1 MSELQIFNN
10 PDFGDVRI
18 MGDYENPRFCL
29 PDVCK
34 ILAIGNP
41 SQAKTRLDDGVI
53 TNEVIV
59 DNLGRNQTVTF
70 VNEDG
75 LYDLILSSRK
85 PEAKRFRKWITSEV
99 LPSIRKTGKYSVI
112 PDDPRAAL
120 TPTYLRQIADRM
132 ETLENQVAQL
142 KPKAEYYDEVL
153 NSDSVMLSTTV
164 AIKLGTTINKFHRWL
179 KQQGYANLSIG
190 RIFQLKSEYS
200 RKGYVIYKPVTCKD
214 GQIREQML
222 WTENGFKWI
231 REMWLGSKGQL
242 PLF

>member
-41 SQAKTRLDDGVI
+41 SDVKKRLDDGVVTI
-53 TNEVIV
+53 EGII
-59 DNLGRNQTVTF
+59 DSLGRKQNVTF
-70 VNEDG
+70 INEDG
-75 LYDLILSSRK
+75 LYDVILDSRK
-85 PEAKRFRKWITSEV
+85 PSAKKFRKWITSEV

-132 ETLENQVAQL
+132 ETLENQVAEL

-153 NSDSVMLSTTV
+153 NSDSTMLSTTV

>member
-10 PDFGDVRI
+10 PDFGDLR
-18 MGDYENPRFCL
+18 
-29 PDVCK
+29 
-34 ILAIGNP
+34 
-41 SQAKTRLDDGVI
+41 
-53 TNEVIV
+53 IV
-59 DNLGRNQTVTF
+59 DVNGNSWFVGKDVATSLGYTNPPKALRDHVSDKFKLTERIVLAGQNREVTLI
-70 VNEDG
+70 NEAG
-75 LYDLILSSRK
+75 LYKLVMRSKLPNAEKFSDWVC
-85 PEAKRFRKWITSEV
+85 EEV

-132 ETLENQVAQL
+132 ETLENQVAEL

-153 NSDSVMLSTTV
+153 NSDSTMLSTTV

-231 REMWLGSKGQL
+231 REMWFGSKGQL

>member
-18 MGDYENPRFCL
+18 MGDYENPEFCL

-34 ILAIGNP
+34 SLALP
-41 SQAKTRLDDGVI
+41 QVAKVVQRLDK
-53 TNEVIV
+53 EVLSRHPLETAGGIQQV
-59 DNLGRNQTVTF
+59 YF
-70 VNEDG
+70 VNEAG
-75 LYDLILSSRK
+75 LYDVILDSRK

-132 ETLENQVAQL
+132 ETLENQVAEL

-153 NSDSVMLSTTV
+153 NSDSTMLSTTV